1 MKHFFVLSFYVLALI
16 LDSVRA
22 FYFSFI
28 MFENENMLS
37 LYFNIII
44 AFFSI
49 SPILWFT
56 LIIGERYNFRNLKT
70 ISLVKFLS
78 ILSSMLF
85 LVEIIKKDEVFFH
98 SKTIGKYVFFFLFID
113 VMMLFFSLFR
123 GVKLCK

>member
-16 LDSVRA
+16 LDSIRA

-98 SKTIGKYVFFFLFID
+98 SKTIGKYVFFFLIEI
-113 VMMLFFSLFR
+113 
-123 GVKLCK
+123 KQ

>member
-16 LDSVRA
+16 LDSIRA

-98 SKTIGKYVFFFLFID
+98 SKAIGKYVFFFLFID